1 MATTNFNDV
10 VISQSVAMAKTEYPT
25 DHYMLVL
32 IGDNPDP
39 TEGKARFY
47 TFDYTSTATPDDN
60 WVIKPNF
67 PAFNTVGRW
76 LKVQIPSMQ
85 TNTDWNA
92 ISGAAQLLNKPTLAT
107 VATSGSYNDL
117 SNKPSAYTYAVSAPA
132 SRTLSLGTAYQ
143 ANTNTKPA
151 AITITLTSSASLTL
165 GGGSTFAADLVVGPT
180 NAVAGGTGF
189 IVATYLNSLTGTL
202 VIGVAI
208 NNGQTVSYS
217 LAIPTGWWFA
227 VRQTLGT
234 GISIASAYDQSLG

>member
-10 VISQSVAMAKTEYPT
+10 VISQSVANAKAEYPT

-60 WVIKPNF
+60 SVIKPNF
-67 PAFNTVGRW
+67 PSFNTMGRW
-76 LKVQIPSMQ
+76 IKVPLPGMQ

-117 SNKPSAYTYAVSAPA
+117 TNKYAYSVSAPV
-132 SRTLSLGTAYQ
+132 SRSISLGTAYQ

-151 AITITLTSSASLTL
+151 VLTITLTSSAALTL

-189 IVATYLNSLTGTL
+189 VLASYLNSLTGTL

-217 LAIPTGWWFA
+217 LPLPTGWWFA
-227 VRQTLGT
+227 VRQTAGT
-234 GISIASAYDQSLG
+234 GISVASAYDQSLG